1 MQISRKRDFG
11 LVKASLL
18 VVLMLVG
25 HALSVEAGGGTLN
38 AGPTILNAFKFC

>member
-11 LVKASLL
+11 LVKASFL

-25 HALSVEAGGGTLN
+25 HALSVEAGGTLN
-38 AGPTILNAFKFC
+38 AGSTLWSAFKFC